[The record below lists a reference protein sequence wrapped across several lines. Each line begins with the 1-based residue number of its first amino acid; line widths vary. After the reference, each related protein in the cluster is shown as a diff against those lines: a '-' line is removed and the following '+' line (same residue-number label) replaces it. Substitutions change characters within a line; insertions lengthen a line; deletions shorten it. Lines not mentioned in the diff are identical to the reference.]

1 MYKQAAVESPELSSR
16 ISTSVK
22 TVVETKLNMLVGSL
36 AVDKDEL
43 GDLPDSAKKTASDS
57 MDGMTLQTPS
67 YAYLCIVRQHVC
79 IRVCAGTLWRSL
91 SCR

>member
-1 MYKQAAVESPELSSR
+1 MYTQAAVESPKLASR

-22 TVVETKLNMLVGSL
+22 TVVETKLSMLVGAL

-43 GDLPDSAKKTASDS
+43 GDLLDSAEKTASDS

-67 YAYLCIVRQHVC
+67 
-79 IRVCAGTLWRSL
+79 
-91 SCR
+91 